1 MPTQPWEALLARIV
15 PDDADDVD
23 LLARSFDPRT
33 APAGEDVFPDVDAVL
48 LPNAALRRRDG
59 VCIGLHVAA
68 ELGDAADRAM
78 RLAAFAAERD
88 VEVVVLAG
96 ADDVGLQRFGFR
108 IERIAGATP
117 AARAGCEDQIRRFWN
132 LDLVL

>member
-23 LLARSFDPRT
+23 PLARAFDRRT

-117 AARAGCEDQIRRFWN
+117 AARACCEDQIKRFWN